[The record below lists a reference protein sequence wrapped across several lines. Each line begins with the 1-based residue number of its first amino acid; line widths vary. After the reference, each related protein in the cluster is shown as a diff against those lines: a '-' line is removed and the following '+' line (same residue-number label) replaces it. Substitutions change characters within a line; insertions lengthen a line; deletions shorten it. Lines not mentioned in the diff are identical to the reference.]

1 MAVSITGA
9 AALAATT
16 KLTPADGAYL
26 DYATPRL
33 HFTDG
38 DGRHVTLRQCAS
50 GPGNN
55 FTGVPTPMV
64 QFSVGGQQGD
74 CVLRLTQANA
84 NDILAQLVNFAN
96 NGVIS

>member
-1 MAVSITGA
+1 MAVSVSGT

-16 KLTPADGAYL
+16 KQTTADGAFL
-26 DYATPRL
+26 DFATPRL
-33 HFTDG
+33 HFTDA
-38 DGRHVTLRQCAS
+38 DGRHVTLRQCAN

-55 FTGVPTPMV
+55 FTPVPTPMI

-74 CVLRLTQANA
+74 CALRLTQANA

-96 NGVIS
+96 TGTLS